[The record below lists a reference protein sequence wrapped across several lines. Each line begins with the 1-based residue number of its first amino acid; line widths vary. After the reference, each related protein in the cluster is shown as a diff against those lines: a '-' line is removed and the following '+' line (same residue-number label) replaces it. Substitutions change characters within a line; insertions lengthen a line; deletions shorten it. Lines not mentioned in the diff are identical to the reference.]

1 MAFSLELGA
10 NLRTGELE
18 MMLRKVFLMVCEGIE
33 RREQDFLD
41 VCTLNFEEMRG
52 CERFE

>member
-33 RREQDFLD
+33 RREQDMERLF
-41 VCTLNFEEMRG
+41 G
-52 CERFE
+52 CVRTEF